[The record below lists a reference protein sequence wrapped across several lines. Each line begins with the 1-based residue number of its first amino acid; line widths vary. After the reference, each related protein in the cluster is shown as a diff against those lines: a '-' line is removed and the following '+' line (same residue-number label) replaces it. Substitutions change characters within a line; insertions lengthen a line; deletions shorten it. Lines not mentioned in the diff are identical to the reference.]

1 MPAPIGPLLGFALG
15 AALAWFATDG
25 TGRGKATLAVAPLAL
40 VSLFALL
47 VFTPVAGYFIAFA
60 PDWSYAYLID
70 VSRRLG
76 ALHIIVLLADIASV
90 PLGFAIAL
98 RSARGSFSPVLIR
111 LLGLPL
117 LGAAVFVAVFLPR
130 LAVEATYAQFHGDFG
145 TRPAAG
151 GPLGYAL
158 IWSALILA
166 SGATWTA
173 HSLRRLR

>member
-1 MPAPIGPLLGFALG
+1 MPAPLGPLVGLALG
-15 AALAWFATDG
+15 ALFAWFASDG
-25 TGRGKATLAVAPLAL
+25 ANRGKASLTVAPLAL
-40 VSLFALL
+40 VALFALL

-70 VSRRLG
+70 ASRRLG

-90 PLGFAIAL
+90 PIGFAFAL
-98 RSARGSFSPVLIR
+98 RGVRTTFSPVLVR

-117 LGAAVFVAVFLPR
+117 LGASVFVAVFLPR
-130 LAVEATYAQFHGDFG
+130 LSVEATYAQFHGDFG

-158 IWSALILA
+158 IWSTLILA
-166 SGATWTA
+166 AGATWTA
-173 HSLRRLR
+173 HSLKRLR